1 MDVSI
6 GSTQAITP
14 LPEELLPASYW
25 ANYSGRCPP
34 GAVNCFRM
42 FEAWE
47 FVTLALCI
55 LAFTFHCVVFNFI
68 LRQMVQKH
76 PYFSSPFYKL
86 YLVLAGIEI
95 LHSLQDSFYAR
106 VSNYGL
112 FLDIFENNVTLC
124 RIDYFFSGYFSY
136 VQCFLHVLMA
146 ANRFTVFAFPLAY
159 KRIWKN
165 NIIMV
170 AVAALAVLPL
180 PFLSFRIPADAEYF
194 YVGPNQIGIKYTDHN
209 VRFFAGLTSAS
220 ISVSTSIASAAFEI
234 AGLVCFRRYAK
245 KYPVSEGNR
254 NNLRLLFCTFLM
266 LLSQAMLT
274 SYHCLMIYGTVYNA
288 PGAIEFAQ
296 KNASAWVFDQFTLN
310 SAICLVIA

>member
-1 MDVSI
+1 METTSDP
-6 GSTQAITP
+6 TLTTTALP
-14 LPEELLPASYW
+14 LELLPASYW

-34 GAVNCFRM
+34 NAANCFRV

-47 FVTLALCI
+47 IITLVLCI
-55 LAFTFHCVVFNFI
+55 LAFTFHCVMFNFI

-95 LHSLQDSFYAR
+95 LHSLQDSFYQR
-106 VSNYGL
+106 VSNYGF
-112 FLDIFENNVTLC
+112 FLNIFEDNVTLC

-136 VQCFLHVLMA
+136 VQCFSHVLMA

-165 NIIMV
+165 DIIMV

-194 YVGPNQIGIKYTDHN
+194 YLGPNQMGSKYSDKN

-220 ISVSTSIASAAFEI
+220 ISVCTSITSAAFEI

-254 NNLRLLFCTFLM
+254 NNLRLLFCTLLM
-266 LLSQAMLT
+266 LVSQAMLT
-274 SYHCLMIYGTVYNA
+274 CYHCLMIYGTVYNA
-288 PGAIEFAQ
+288 PDAIAFAQ
-296 KNASAWVFDQFTLN
+296 KNASWVFDQFTLN